1 MMDNDAFEQ
10 LAIENVL
17 QLIAIPGASRAEH
30 DVAAFLVD
38 RLRMAGVPETAV
50 VFDNAHR
57 KSGGGTIGNLIVK
70 LPGTR
75 RGVRRLLMAH
85 MDTVPLAVGTTPRLD
100 GEWIRSSDPHRAL
113 GGDDRAG
120 CAVLLTC
127 LQTLLQHDLPRPP
140 LTLVWTVQEE
150 IGLRGARFL
159 NTRKLGAPRLC
170 FNFDGGAPEV
180 VVTGATGDINMEI
193 EITGI
198 ASHAG
203 AHPEQG
209 VSAAA
214 IAGLAIADLVQNGW
228 HGLIEKGN
236 RRGTSNIGVIRGGD
250 ATNVVMPTLSLR
262 AEARSHNAAFRR
274 RIVREF
280 HSAFRRAAESVRD
293 VHGRCGSVA
302 FEAETKYESF
312 RLPKSEASVKL
323 ALAAVRRVGL
333 EPSTRIA
340 NGGLDANWMTAHGFP
355 TVTIGCG
362 QFDIHT
368 VDERLHV
375 PSYLDA
381 CRIALELATASE

>member
-1 MMDNDAFEQ
+1 MDLDTLETR
-10 LAIENVL
+10 AIENVL
-17 QLIAIPGASRAEH
+17 QLIAIPGGSRAEH

-38 RLRMAGVPETAV
+38 RLQAAGIPESAIQ
-50 VFDNAHR
+50 FDNAHR
-57 KSGGGTIGNLIVK
+57 KSGGGTVGNLIVK

-75 RGVRRLLMAH
+75 RGERRLLMAH
-85 MDTVPLAVGTTPRLD
+85 MDTVPLAVGSTPRVD
-100 GEWIRSSDPHRAL
+100 GEWIRAADPHTAL

-127 LQTLLQHDLPRPP
+127 VQTLLHDAVPRPP

-150 IGLRGARFL
+150 IGLRGSRFL

-170 FNFDGGAPEV
+170 FNFDGGSPAV
-180 VVTGATGDINMEI
+180 VVIGATGDINMEI
-193 EITGI
+193 EVSGI

-203 AHPEQG
+203 AHPEEG

-214 IAGLAIADLVQNGW
+214 IAGVAIADLVRNGW
-228 HGLIEKGN
+228 HGLIEKGR

-280 HSAFRRAAESVRD
+280 ETAFRRAAQAVRD

-302 FEAETKYESF
+302 FECETKYESF
-312 RLPKSEASVKL
+312 RLPKSDPSVRL
-323 ALAAVRRVGL
+323 ALSAVQRIGL

-340 NGGLDANWMTAHGFP
+340 NGGLDANWLTAHGFP

-381 CRIALELATASE
+381 CRIALELATAAE